1 MVTVLNTK
9 MYTFLQS
16 SIFISILILYVIIY
30 MYYYFVNLS
39 RLVDIVYN
47 VWKSK
52 CEIWVKLLF
61 VKYIIQIVMVNL
73 YTGTS
78 YERSMIGRFFLRTTV
93 LLHHDLQEKR

>member
-47 VWKSK
+47 V
-52 CEIWVKLLF
+52 
-61 VKYIIQIVMVNL
+61 
-73 YTGTS
+73 
-78 YERSMIGRFFLRTTV
+78 
-93 LLHHDLQEKR
+93 